1 MRFSFRCVTATFVMA
16 YLINTCVGASISSDL
31 IARLYQPLQAEHV
44 ALSPDGERLAYTRNE
59 GGELTIYIMAVGRTD
74 RKIRISVEADR
85 EVAFSKERA
94 PARLRFLRWASG
106 HQLVFASTSPGN
118 GVRMLAPIHVVNLD
132 GTAVRTLVTEEDF
145 AIGSAT
151 RQTKILGFRT
161 GNRNALLVEAR
172 GRPTQPPQPAIPTSL
187 FSVDVQ
193 TGKFIALTEEYPD
206 GRYLYDQA
214 ARARIL
220 YTHPRRAEERT
231 FSYQG
236 PGSWSRWVT
245 IDEGWGG
252 ALVQSFRVSVDNYY
266 RERAFPLG
274 FASDPKVLFYASNV
288 GRDTFAIYALD
299 VESKRPIDHVIEDPR
314 IDLTTLEPGDAG
326 DGLVLDELRGDLLGV
341 RATGVVAFTRW
352 LNAELSDLQREMDQ
366 KFPQRTVEILQ
377 WDDARTRFLL
387 RVTGGIEPGRY
398 HVFLREE
405 NVLAEVVRSA
415 PWLRNSELNAGTPFS
430 FSTPGGTHLTGY
442 LTFPRNPRLKPPPLI
457 IMFSDGLI
465 DRAQPG
471 FDRDAQVLSSMG
483 LVVARLNHRGGGGF
497 GLAHRNAIRVA
508 MDKVPVEDA
517 VAAIDWIA
525 QHHGID
531 RQRIAAF
538 GRGLGGY
545 LALRAA
551 QLQPEAF
558 RCAIAMQSP
567 IDPEAW
573 LQPPPGDFGVTVE
586 ETPVIRTG
594 ARPIP
599 PSPPINFAQEAQRRF
614 FESGKSRFAG
624 DSILRTIDQLSKP
637 LMLIVDPPRDRVLAA
652 QNATLR
658 SALKRRGQV
667 ADYMEVESGFEQGLP
682 AARAKVFRR
691 IEEFFNLNLYD
702 YNVKVGPTK
711 EIK

>member
-1 MRFSFRCVTATFVMA
+1 MRFSIRCAIAAFVTAYA
-16 YLINTCVGASISSDL
+16 INTCVGASISNDL

-59 GGELTIYIMAVGRTD
+59 RGELAIYIMAVGQTD
-74 RKIRISVEADR
+74 RKIRISVEPDR
-85 EVAFSKERA
+85 DVAFSRERA

-106 HQLVFASTSPGN
+106 KQLVFASTPSSN
-118 GVRMLAPIHVVNLD
+118 GVRTLAPIHVVNVD
-132 GTAVRTLVTEEDF
+132 GTAVKTLVTEEDF

-151 RQTKILGFRT
+151 RRTRILGFRP
-161 GNRNALLVEAR
+161 GNRNALLVEAM
-172 GRPTQPPQPAIPTSL
+172 GRPTQPPQPVIPTSL

-193 TGKFIALTEEYPD
+193 TGKFIALTEEYSG

-214 ARARIL
+214 GRARVL
-220 YTHPRRAEERT
+220 YMHPHRAEERT
-231 FSYQG
+231 FLYQG
-236 PGSWSRWVT
+236 AGSWTRWVT
-245 IDEGWGG
+245 IDERWGG
-252 ALVQSFRVSVDNYY
+252 ELTKSFGVSVDNYY
-266 RERAFPLG
+266 GERAFPLG
-274 FASDPKVLFYASNV
+274 FGSDPNVLYYASNV

-299 VESKRPIDHVIEDPR
+299 VESKRPIDCLIEDPR
-314 IDLTTLEPGDAG
+314 VDLTTLEPGEAG
-326 DGLVLDELRGDLLGV
+326 GLVFDELRGDLLGV

-352 LNAELSDLQREMDQ
+352 LDAELSDLQREMEH

-377 WDDARTRFLL
+377 WDDTRTRFLL

-430 FSTPGGTHLTGY
+430 FSTAGGTHLTGY

-465 DRAQPG
+465 DRARPG
-471 FDRDAQVLSSMG
+471 FDRDAQILSSMG
-483 LVVARLNHRGGGGF
+483 FVVVRLNHRGGGGF
-497 GLAHRNAIRVA
+497 GLAHRSAIRAA

-517 VAAIDWIA
+517 VAAIEWIA
-525 QHHGID
+525 QRHGID
-531 RQRIAAF
+531 RQRIAVF

-545 LALRAA
+545 LALRAL
-551 QLQPEAF
+551 QLQPDAF
-558 RCAIAMQSP
+558 RCAIAMQAP

-573 LQPPPGDFGVTVE
+573 LQPPSDNFGITVE

-594 ARPIP
+594 PRSIP
-599 PSPPINFAQEAQRRF
+599 PSPSINFAQEAQRRF
-614 FESGKSRFAG
+614 FESGKSRFGG
-624 DSILRTIDQLSKP
+624 DSVLRTVDRVSKP
-637 LMLIVDPPRDRVLAA
+637 MMLIVDPPRDRVIAA

-658 SALKRRGQV
+658 AALKRRGH
-667 ADYMEVESGFEQGLP
+667 ATDYMEVESGFDQDLP
-682 AARAKVFRR
+682 ATRAKVFRR

-702 YNVKVGPTK
+702 YNVRVGPTK